1 MWIWFNQKAKYCLIF
16 ETQEI
21 KSDVAFKT
29 KNLDDA
35 RKLQRVLDLALTNY
49 LNLQNSKSYS

>member
-49 LNLQNSKSYS
+49 LNL